1 MVAARFEG
9 IHEALDEEAMKLVE
23 DKKKKLEIELKAHS
37 AILLSLRDEDTLTTT
52 EVKAVLNSKEL
63 QKKGDEGGDSNG
75 EGLLIGK
82 GKFPKNHKENQSHH
96 KPNQSRTGAKGSAVG
111 SNSRGNNG
119 KQCFYCKKEGHFR
132 DECFALKAKLKRDSQ
147 QLGTR
152 NHGEADLV
160 DGCET
165 ADVLV
170 APSSDSSGELVLDS
184 GYSFHMTPNRELLS
198 SFLEEHSGTVL
209 LSNNKACAI

>member
-37 AILLSLRDEDTLTTT
+37 AILLSLRDEDQIQGATM
-52 EVKAVLNSKEL
+52 E
-63 QKKGDEGGDSNG
+63 KG
-75 EGLLIGK
+75 
-82 GKFPKNHKENQSHH
+82 
-96 KPNQSRTGAKGSAVG
+96 
-111 SNSRGNNG
+111 
-119 KQCFYCKKEGHFR
+119 FYQKKEGHFR